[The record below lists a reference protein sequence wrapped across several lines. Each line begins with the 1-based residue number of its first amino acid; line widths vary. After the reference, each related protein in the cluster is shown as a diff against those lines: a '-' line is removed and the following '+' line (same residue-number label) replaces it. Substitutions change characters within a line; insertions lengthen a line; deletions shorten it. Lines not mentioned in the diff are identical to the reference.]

1 MNRETQRSGG
11 TPDYRLAPAAL
22 IAVLSSAVVLGVTLA
37 PGLLAPAVAGAD
49 PSTLCVGGPHCYAT
63 IQAAVNAAAPGENI
77 RIRPGT
83 FAGGVTIDR
92 SVNLVGA
99 GASETTVSGGGPVLT
114 IGSATATPT
123 VTLSDLTVTGGGTS
137 SDPQAPNCGPD
148 VPSCGPGY
156 TTVTALGGGV
166 EAFAG
171 TNVTI
176 RDSVITGNEA
186 VPNGTVP
193 SVRAVCASGPCPA
206 SFGDAAGIDDWGA
219 MTLVGT
225 TVSNNHAA
233 AVQSDGGGIAVESGA
248 SLALAASAV
257 IGNSVSAAPPSGRF
271 AAGGGIFVNGGGSL
285 AVNESSINGNT
296 SSVANSF
303 ATPYPEQTGATDQA
317 NAITGGVFL
326 SDGSTA
332 TIRDSTLDDN
342 AVVVNTPLDQAFGFD
357 AALCACG
364 DVPLTIAN
372 SRIDG
377 NTVTANVL
385 SSDANGPSGPSAF
398 EADANATITNTR
410 IAGNSVAVTAPTGN
424 AATLGT
430 VGFFGGNGGTLT
442 PTLTNSQIVDNTAS
456 ATAPDGAAMVLGAGV
471 SNNGPL
477 ALTGDRISGN
487 MGSADGQSG
496 SAEGGGISN
505 GVFGGPTSLS
515 VQNTTVTH
523 NTLTG
528 SPGITLAGG
537 GIYTLGF
544 ATTLTNSIVA
554 FNQPD
559 QCEGC

>member
-1 MNRETQRSGG
+1 V
-11 TPDYRLAPAAL
+11 AL
-22 IAVLSSAVVLGVTLA
+22 
-37 PGLLAPAVAGAD
+37 GLLAPAGAGAD

-63 IQAAVNAAAPGENI
+63 IQGAVNAAEAGETI

-99 GASETTVSGGGPVLT
+99 GASQTMVSGGGPVLT
-114 IGSATATPT
+114 VGSATATPT
-123 VTLSDLTVTGGGTS
+123 VMLSDLTVTGGDTS

-148 VPSCGPGY
+148 VPTCGPGY
-156 TTVTALGGGV
+156 TGVTALGGGI

-219 MTLVGT
+219 MTLIGT

-233 AVQSDGGGIAVESGA
+233 AVQSDGGGIVVESGA

-257 IGNSVSAAPPSGRF
+257 IGNSVSAAPPTGRF
-271 AAGGGIFVNGGGSL
+271 ASGGGILVTSGGSL
-285 AVNESSINGNT
+285 TVNDSSINGNT

-303 ATPYPEQTGATDQA
+303 PTPYPAQTGATDQA
-317 NAITGGVFL
+317 NAIAGGVFL
-326 SDGSTA
+326 SDGSA
-332 TIRDSTLDDN
+332 GTIRDSTLDNN
-342 AVVVNTPLDQAFGFD
+342 AVVVDTPLDQAFGFD

-364 DVPLTIAN
+364 DVPLTIAD

-377 NTVTANVL
+377 NMVTADVL
-385 SSDANGPSGPSAF
+385 STDANGPSGPSAF
-398 EADANATITNTR
+398 EADANAAITNTR
-410 IAGNSVAVTAPTGN
+410 IADNAITVTAATGD
-424 AATLGT
+424 AETLGT

-442 PTLTNSQIVDNTAS
+442 PTLTNSQIVDNTTS
-456 ATAPDGAAMVLGAGV
+456 ATAPEGAATVLGAGI

-477 ALTGDRISGN
+477 DLSGDRISGN
-487 MGSADGQSG
+487 IGSALGQSG

-505 GVFGGPTSLS
+505 GVFGGPTSLT
-515 VQNTTVTH
+515 VRNTTVTH
-523 NTLTG
+523 NTLSG
-528 SPGITLAGG
+528 SPGVTLAGG

-544 ATTLTNSIVA
+544 PTTLTNSIVA